1 MTDLLPCLQSPR
13 PPTQSVDFW
22 LLDADGWHRHRQA
35 LTSDI
40 TSEPAGD
47 YVGITRTVSCGCET
61 LLSNEAGIVNTGTIL
76 IYIPSSAYNR
86 YVSATDARR

>member
-1 MTDLLPCLQSPR
+1 MALVGILPIFDPPR
-13 PPTQSVDFW
+13 NHTKQTI
-22 LLDADGWHRHRQA
+22 DAMALGVAVKNGHR
-35 LTSDI
+35 DI